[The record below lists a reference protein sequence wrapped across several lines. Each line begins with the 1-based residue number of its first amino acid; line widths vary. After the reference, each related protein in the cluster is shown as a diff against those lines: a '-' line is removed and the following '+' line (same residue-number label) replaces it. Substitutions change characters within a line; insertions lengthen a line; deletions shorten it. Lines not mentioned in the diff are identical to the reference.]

1 MRLVVVAL
9 AFVWALASLA
19 TSFFMVTS
27 AFLAKTPAK
36 EGILA
41 QAALLLGGLGIA
53 VMSALLIRQ
62 CLRTARAS

>member
-1 MRLVVVAL
+1 MRPAVAALILVWGVIN
-9 AFVWALASLA
+9 FV

-41 QAALLLGGLGIA
+41 QAALLLGGLAIGAMA
-53 VMSALLIRQ
+53 VALIWQ
-62 CLRTARAS
+62 CLRTARG

>member
-1 MRLVVVAL
+1 MRVIAVVL
-9 AFVWALASLA
+9 AFLWALASFV

-41 QAALLLGGLGIA
+41 QAALLLGGLAIA
-53 VMSALLIRQ
+53 VMSALLIWQ
-62 CLRTARAS
+62 CLRSVRSV

>member
-1 MRLVVVAL
+1 
-9 AFVWALASLA
+9 
-19 TSFFMVTS
+19 MVTS

-53 VMSALLIRQ
+53 VLSAALVWQ
-62 CLRTARAS
+62 CVRTVRA